1 MPTSEIRA
9 EWAAQRIKGLSFF
22 SAAKSAFF
30 GNRGDKIKSLI
41 SEFNY
46 PRFGPGQ
53 MWEQMTEDIEALGG
67 KVLLNTKVTKLEFEG
82 DRCVRVHAGDQVYE
96 PSAVISSLRCATR
109 SGWPSRTRSPRCS
122 PRPRGC
128 ATATSSRWR
137 WCSTATTCSRTTG
150 STSTSR
156 A

>member
-46 PRFGPGQ
+46 PRYGPGQ
-53 MWEQMTEDIEALGG
+53 MWETMTEDIEQLGG
-67 KVLLNTKVTKLEFEG
+67 KVLLE
-82 DRCVRVHAGDQVYE
+82 HARR
-96 PSAVISSLRCATR
+96 PSSSSTATAACACTPATR
-109 SGWPSRTRSPRCS
+109 S
-122 PRPRGC
+122 
-128 ATATSSRWR
+128 SSRR
-137 WCSTATTCSRTTG
+137 P
-150 STSTSR
+150 
-156 A
+156 